1 MAPFPAALIL
11 QVWAPRFCTH
21 TSNTRHLVGS
31 SFSHLDTTVDA
42 AVRKDG
48 KGLLCGQSPR
58 GLEFPVRAPKSCRLG
73 AHSRGLPL
81 LPAPRMLPRACAHAR
96 RCVFYEGGTHPPRRS
111 RWWQD
116 AGSGCTPRCPASA
129 AAGAAWE
136 AVRARGPG
144 PGRRRSPGR
153 RRAPR
158 SGSAQCSTR

>member
-58 GLEFPVRAPKSCRLG
+58 GLEFPVTEL
-73 AHSRGLPL
+73 
-81 LPAPRMLPRACAHAR
+81 
-96 RCVFYEGGTHPPRRS
+96 
-111 RWWQD
+111 
-116 AGSGCTPRCPASA
+116 
-129 AAGAAWE
+129 
-136 AVRARGPG
+136 
-144 PGRRRSPGR
+144 RSPAGWGLTHGVYLCSPPPGCSPR
-153 RRAPR
+153 HVSMHADACSTKGALTLLDVVDGGKMLDPAAHHAPLPPQLRAPR
-158 SGSAQCSTR
+158 GKR